1 MGEHKI
7 KGTIEWNEIGA
18 EVVRKS
24 ISDVEKAM
32 KKLSRELSDRVNP
45 ATVQLRKQLA
55 QAGIAVSKTGTFYDK
70 ATKAALTYSDA
81 ASRIQKVSLDKTYD
95 ELSKKVS
102 TFDKTASKLAV
113 SSFMSK
119 HGWAVVDD
127 SAKKLTSTISEQSEE
142 VMKVKQKF
150 DMLTKRHKSFGD
162 ALLDSGNKVNWLSV
176 NFNRLRDAG
185 DKAYQKSCDIQ
196 ELSKHLHLSI
206 GQLAPSLKEAGIG
219 FNEQSKLIDTAT
231 NEMIPHQLAIKRLIS
246 HYSSFGGVMSMDRD
260 AFIALRKQGYEFLG
274 TGAKFATWIR
284 QATHG
289 LHGFKMELLSVMFFG
304 MQIQQIGMSMLR
316 PAMQMFGIT
325 ELFSN
330 VLAVV
335 MLPVMKL
342 IFPYLLGFA
351 KWLMN
356 LGPAGKM
363 IAGFG
368 ALFLVAAGG
377 VMFFGSQLGLF
388 IGAVPKIFAATRIIR
403 KGTVDMIKTL
413 ISGGRRM
420 ILYAQV
426 KLWPKLA
433 GIFGKG
439 MGLLN
444 LRMKSKGTEMTTIFT
459 RIGNRLARGSRMT
472 GMAMGTGMLG
482 PIGLA
487 LMGIIAAVTVFA
499 IAWSKNWFG
508 IRQKTGRFV
517 VWFSGIYDKWIRP
530 VLLHMGT
537 GIIILKN
544 MFIFGLTNIKNLWSF
559 TWLSIKSAAF
569 KTWNTLLAGVETF
582 VNGMLAPFR
591 ILYEKGG
598 AVAKGAAKLFGFGL
612 ELPKF
617 PKFDLS
623 GFKASTAEVDSELAK
638 VKKDLKVAF
647 TDTAIKT
654 VKDVNWLSG
663 ALSGLTETMKVA
675 GEGMIESGNKMD
687 AEREIKEANAES
699 TNKLSGIISNFTG
712 MITGTFMPAVEDSTK
727 DIDINT
733 KAIIDNGTE
742 SLHTVPKIN
751 DLTVSIDNT
760 SRAARNATQVLNY
773 SFEPALNDQRR
784 ALHDVREALSYT
796 TRGVYSYI
804 HALQR
809 IPRYIHTTIYREV
822 IVTERRRTLF
832 GWGFFGLQHGG
843 IVTRPIVAAL
853 AERGPEAV
861 IPLNKAGGTTPPALG
876 NITVHNTYNI
886 SGVSS
891 PEDVE
896 AKIEEANAK
905 LIDDLKAM
913 IR

>member
-1 MGEHKI
+1 M
-7 KGTIEWNEIGA
+7 A
-18 EVVRKS
+18 ET
-24 ISDVEKAM
+24 E
-32 KKLSRELSDRVNP
+32 
-45 ATVQLRKQLA
+45 ATFVIRA
-55 QAGIAVSKTGTFYDK
+55 
-70 ATKAALTYSDA
+70 
-81 ASRIQKVSLDKTYD
+81 LDKTQ
-95 ELSKKVS
+95 EGQEGIKRLQ
-102 TFDKTASKLAV
+102 TTLN
-113 SSFMSK
+113 SFNEQ
-119 HGWAVVDD
+119 
-127 SAKKLTSTISEQSEE
+127 AKKLAKISRAIQQNFNNIGLEFSKLSYKTPKLSGNIKMLGRTNEKLKKHLSDLGLELIPVNKTVSDITYNLNGLSSAMNENTKLNYQIYNSLDQPIKGLKAVQGEMTFTEKTTKSIQTSLRSFIVTTGSVERALQDHLRVPLYNIRAG
-142 VMKVKQKF
+142 MKQVGVTETDLVDRVKMGGGIFTDYSNVTTNLANKF
-150 DMLTKRHKSFGD
+150 DTFG
-162 ALLDSGNKVNWLSV
+162 KVM
-176 NFNRLRDAG
+176 A
-185 DKAYQKSCDIQ
+185 
-196 ELSKHLHLSI
+196 
-206 GQLAPSLKEAGIG
+206 
-219 FNEQSKLIDTAT
+219 
-231 NEMIPHQLAIKRLIS
+231 
-246 HYSSFGGVMSMDRD
+246 MDRD
-260 AFIALRKQGYEFLG
+260 LFISFIKRGYKFPS
-274 TGAKFATWIR
+274 TGARIATQIR
-284 QATHG
+284 ILTHG
-289 LHGFKMELLSVMFFG
+289 LHGFKMELLSTMFFG
-304 MQIQQIGMSMLR
+304 MQMQQIGMSMLR

-335 MLPVMKL
+335 MLPIMKL

-377 VMFFGSQLGLF
+377 IIYFGSQLGLF
-388 IGAVPKIFAATRIIR
+388 IGAVPKILAAVSIVR
-403 KGTVDMIKTL
+403 KGAVDMVKAL

-487 LMGIIAAVTVFA
+487 LMGIIAAVTIFA

-517 VWFSGIYDKWIRP
+517 VWFSGVYDKWIRP

-544 MFIFGLTNIKNLWSF
+544 MFIFGLTNIKNIWSF

-712 MITGTFMPAVEDSTK
+712 MITGTFMPAVNDSTK

-742 SLHTVPKIN
+742 ALHTVPKIN